1 MFKIAI
7 IGRPNVGKS
16 TLFNK
21 LAGRKLAITDN
32 MPGVTRDRREAKG
45 KLGPLEFMVIDT
57 AGLENEID
65 DKSLEKRMFEQTEL
79 AIADA
84 DLCLLVIDGKSGV
97 NNQDFHFSKWIKKS
111 GKKTV
116 LIINKCENLA
126 EGYFDKEYY
135 KLGFKDHVAISAEH
149 KLGFGE
155 LYEAIAPEIEKY
167 QELYADQLDEDE
179 GEKPLQVAIIGRPN
193 AGKSTFLNKILKEDR
208 LITGPEAGIT
218 RDSISV
224 NYTHK
229 DQQITFIDTAGIRKK
244 SNINQD
250 LEKFSIADSFHALR
264 FSQIVVLLIDATSL
278 LDKQDVALAGQ
289 VLKEG
294 RGLIFAINKIDLV
307 KGDKEKFL
315 KEVRK
320 QINSLLP
327 GIEGSAIVGIS
338 AQNGNN
344 IDKVLD
350 YVLGTYEQW
359 QTQISTRELNDWLR
373 MAEMKN
379 PPKLNKGRQV
389 KLKYITQIK
398 KRPPTFA
405 VFTNHIKPLKGSY
418 ERYLINLL
426 RGSFDLDLTPIRL
439 VLKKSD
445 NPYAGIKEKKFSKKT
460 KK

>member
-21 LAGRKLAITDN
+21 LVGRKLAITDDA
-32 MPGVTRDRREAKG
+32 PGVTRDRREAKG
-45 KLGPLEFMVIDT
+45 KLGPIEFLVIDT

-65 DKSLEKRMFEQTEL
+65 DKSLEKRMFEQTEM

-97 NNQDFHFSKWIKKS
+97 NSQDFYFSKWIKKS
-111 GKKTV
+111 GKKTI
-116 LIINKCENLA
+116 LIINKCENLG

-135 KLGFKDHVAISAEH
+135 KLGFKDHLAISAEH
-149 KLGFGE
+149 KLGFGQ
-155 LYEAIAPEIEKY
+155 LYEAIAPEFEKY
-167 QELYADQLDEDE
+167 REIYAEQLKETE

-193 AGKSTFLNKILKEDR
+193 AGKSTLLNKILKEDR

-218 RDSISV
+218 RDAISV
-224 NYTHK
+224 NYTFK
-229 DQQITFIDTAGIRKK
+229 DQPITFIDTAGIRKK
-244 SNINQD
+244 SNINQN

-264 FSQIVVLLIDATSL
+264 FSQIVILLIDATSL

-294 RGLIFAINKIDLV
+294 RGLVFAINKIDLV
-307 KGDKEKFL
+307 KGDQEKFL
-315 KEVRK
+315 KEVRR

-327 GIEGSAIVGIS
+327 GIEGAAIVGIS
-338 AQNGNN
+338 ALNGNN
-344 IDKVLD
+344 LDKVLD
-350 YVLGTYEQW
+350 YVLKTYQQW
-359 QTQISTRELNDWLR
+359 QLYIPTRELNEWLK
-373 MAEMKN
+373 MAEIKN
-379 PPKLNKGRQV
+379 PPKLKNGRQV

-405 VFTNHIKPLKGSY
+405 VFTNHINPLKGSY

-426 RGSFDLDLTPIRL
+426 RESFDLDLTPIRL

-445 NPYAGIKEKKFSKKT
+445 NPYAGTREKRFSKKT